1 MDIEKSILQKIND
14 ALQPEILRLKN
25 NSSLHKGHLGDD
37 GSGQTHFLLE
47 IKASK
52 LQEIGRV
59 QAHRIIN
66 EILKDEF
73 KNGLHALEIKI
84 LK

>member
-1 MDIEKSILQKIND
+1 MNIEESILRKIKE

-25 NSSLHKGHLGDD
+25 NSSLHSGHLGDD

-47 IKASK
+47 IKAQK
-52 LQEIGRV
+52 LQGISRV
-59 QAHRIIN
+59 QAHRVIN
-66 EILKDEF
+66 DILKDEF

-84 LK
+84 LP